1 MIANG
6 KQEIHA
12 VRRRRIPGWR
22 TLVLACAT
30 LVACGSVPPAPVVG
44 SGSRM
49 PAAAG
54 GAVLPG
60 SSIDTAGLPD
70 PGGPIRLSVAS
81 VWLPG
86 SSGFG
91 EVAASQKRNGRLVFT
106 DNSVLWQYRTP
117 AGIYR
122 TAHRVA
128 FADIR
133 SVALAES
140 GVDRLIVLQGQ
151 DYRYDAFGV
160 MRPDEKAVDA
170 LATVQAYRTILELLH
185 LPAPVASGHNAF

>member
-1 MIANG
+1 MKANG
-6 KQEIHA
+6 KKNIRTL
-12 VRRRRIPGWR
+12 RRSRIPPWGAV
-22 TLVLACAT
+22 VLACAM
-30 LVACGSVPPAPVVG
+30 LAACGSMPPAPVTS

-49 PAAAG
+49 AAG
-54 GAVLPG
+54 EGGTLLPG
-60 SSIDTAGLPD
+60 SSIGTAGLPD

-91 EVAASQKRNGRLVFT
+91 VVGATQKRNGRLVLT
-106 DNSVLWQYRTP
+106 DNSVLWQYRSP

-128 FADIR
+128 FVDIR

-160 MRPDEKAVDA
+160 MRPDEKAVD
-170 LATVQAYRTILELLH
+170 
-185 LPAPVASGHNAF
+185 P